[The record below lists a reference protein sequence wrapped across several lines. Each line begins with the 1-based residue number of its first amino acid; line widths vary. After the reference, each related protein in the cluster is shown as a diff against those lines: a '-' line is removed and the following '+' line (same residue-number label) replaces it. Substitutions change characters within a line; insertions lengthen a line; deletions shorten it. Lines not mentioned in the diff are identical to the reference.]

1 MTQKKCKLFGGI
13 GRRRRWSRRR
23 RNMGRRRG
31 RKGRMRKKMG
41 RRRRRRGRKMGRRRR
56 RRRRCNTDA
65 RLGVGMRTWSVRG
78 PTNHLSSIIDCLT
91 TNPKLL
97 PQTSLKCI
105 ARAIP
110 YATRAHHHLFQLT
123 DIFPDYFSNGSLT
136 KFRIESANFS
146 VNFYRSGLEF
156 SLCTQVFWKLYG
168 IWQKKPKMCWCS
180 TLQKRIHFDTELQVF
195 AVFVNLKIILSQL
208 YPEIL
213 TICSEKVFTHK
224 SKWDV

>member
-1 MTQKKCKLFGGI
+1 
-13 GRRRRWSRRR
+13 
-23 RNMGRRRG
+23 MG
-31 RKGRMRKKMG
+31 
-41 RRRRRRGRKMGRRRR
+41 